1 MEYSWF
7 FLFVMIALCV
17 LMIARRNPPR
27 LRIDRC
33 YPRKGKAITRSRVD
47 DVLHWTTR

>member
-17 LMIARRNPPR
+17 LMMRGGIRRGCGQIGATRAKARQ
-27 LRIDRC
+27 
-33 YPRKGKAITRSRVD
+33 
-47 DVLHWTTR
+47 